1 MTENVGRGSPSG
13 TGAIVASNGGRA
25 SWERPIR
32 ERLNGA
38 EGASSSW
45 KWIQSRARKIRG
57 GDPVGDP
64 VGDPGSPRR

>member
-13 TGAIVASNGGRA
+13 TGAIAQSVGGRA
-25 SWERPIR
+25 FGERPTMVR
-32 ERLNGA
+32 RSGA

-57 GDPVGDP
+57 GDPVGEP
-64 VGDPGSPRR
+64 VGEPGSPRR